1 VGVCVVLNRIVLIG
15 RLTRDP
21 ELKYTQNNIPVANFA
36 LAVDRE
42 FKNSNGEKEVDFVDI
57 IVWRKLAEIVANNL
71 QKGRLVAVEG
81 RLQVRS
87 YEKDGQ
93 KRRVSEV
100 VADRVQFLDWPKEK
114 QGSNYGELAGIGTE
128 VSFAEQDIP
137 F

>member
-1 VGVCVVLNRIVLIG
+1 LLNRIVLIG

-21 ELKYTQNNIPVANFA
+21 ELKEVGQGIAVANFG
-36 LAVDRE
+36 LAVERDY
-42 FKNSNGEKEVDFVDI
+42 KNQSGEKEVDFIDVQ
-57 IVWRKLAEIVANNL
+57 VWRKLAEVVANNL

-100 VADRVQFLDWPKEK
+100 VADRVQFLDWPKEQQK
-114 QGSNYGELAGIGTE
+114 NEFAGIGKE
-128 VSFAEQDIP
+128 VDWSEQDIP